1 MLCSGILTVTAT
13 FDDCIIHYFCNQDRQ
28 IPSQQTSVP
37 DDNDN
42 NHRDHSP
49 TQQSADQGN
58 IYIVLNVVSFLV
70 FNW

>member
-1 MLCSGILTVTAT
+1 MIVLFIVL
-13 FDDCIIHYFCNQDRQ
+13 CNQDRQ

-49 TQQSADQGN
+49 TQQSQHHGK
-58 IYIVLNVVSFLV
+58 YI
-70 FNW
+70 